1 MQQKNKVQALLH
13 NMGEM
18 KAFYKFKA
26 IFETI
31 EGIIFGTSEV
41 TSGAPHIRDSIEIKR
56 YMSFA
61 VLALMPATIAAVY
74 FYGLY
79 ALAIIMTS
87 YVAGGITEVTFAI
100 IRNKEIEEGFLVT
113 GLIFALVLPPTLPLW
128 AVAIGSVFGVFFGKE
143 IFGGT
148 GRNIFNPALVGR
160 LFITIAFPQL
170 MSSQWRV
177 PFADAITS
185 ATPLGLFK
193 TGGELTSFMNLLFGL
208 QAGSMGEL
216 FRLGIIVGG
225 ILLMIT
231 KVSNWRI
238 PVTYLGTVFILSFIG
253 NSFSSAIA
261 PPVFSIMSGGL
272 LFGAMFMA
280 TDPVTSPSTKAGKF
294 ISGFGCGV
302 LTFLIRSFSGYTE
315 GVMFSIIFM
324 NGLNPLID
332 HAVLKIRYRNN
343 KI

>member
-1 MQQKNKVQALLH
+1 MKQQNKVQLLLH
-13 NMGEM
+13 QMGEV
-18 KAFYKFKA
+18 KALRKFRT
-26 IFETI
+26 IFETM
-31 EGIIFGTSEV
+31 EGIIFGTREV
-41 TSGAPHIRDSIEIKR
+41 TPGAPHITDNIEIKR

-61 VLALMPATIAAVY
+61 IIGLLPATAAAVY

-87 YVAGGITEVTFAI
+87 YIAGGIVEVAFAI
-100 IRNKEIEEGFLVT
+100 LRNREIEEGFLVT

-128 AVAIGSVFGVFFGKE
+128 AVAIGSVFGTFFGKE

-148 GRNIFNPALVGR
+148 GRNIFNPALTGR

-170 MSSQWRV
+170 MSASWKE
-177 PFADAITS
+177 PFADVITS
-185 ATPLGLFK
+185 ATPLGVFK
-193 TGGELTSFMNLLFGL
+193 VSGELTPYMDLLLGL
-208 QAGSMGEL
+208 HAGSMGEL

-225 ILLMIT
+225 IFLMLS

-238 PVTYLGTVFILSFIG
+238 PVTYLGTVFVFSFFG
-253 NSFSSAIA
+253 NMFSSSIA
-261 PPVFSIMSGGL
+261 PPVFSILSGGL

-280 TDPVTSPSTKAGKF
+280 TDPVTGPTTKTGKY
-294 ISGFGCGV
+294 IYGFGCGL
-302 LTFLIRSFSGYTE
+302 LTFLIRSFAGYTE

-332 HAVLKIRYRNN
+332 HIVLKTIYRNN